1 MTANGKDVLGDFI
14 YFYNFEVP
22 YSILSEIDAIL
33 GDNIFAQRYSVG
45 LARLIEATRRRAVSL
60 ETYLGAL
67 CLLYLA
73 FNIGQADADK
83 LYALG
88 TVGREEDTPDD

>member
-1 MTANGKDVLGDFI
+1 MTADGKSVLGDFI
-14 YFYNFEVP
+14 YFYNFGVP
-22 YSILSEIDAIL
+22 YSILTEIDEIL

-45 LARLIEATRRRAVSL
+45 LARLIEATRRRVVSL
-60 ETYLGAL
+60 ETYRGAL

-73 FNIGQADADK
+73 FNISQADADQ

-88 TVGREEDTPDD
+88 TVGREEDKPDD